1 MPINWSSHFFFAL
14 YVFLPIGKYGFTD
27 KVIALKSLS
36 FFVFIYFIGRI
47 FDPKKIYVNQYFKYI
62 CAVAIAS
69 GLVLLYEV
77 INYQHL
83 QTLSGYADYN
93 FYLFNQEPN
102 GNYGLTWTFEIE
114 GGIKRF
120 ASFFSNPLEHS
131 AATILSVSIL
141 AALYTRQ
148 NNAIKL
154 DAFGIIVLLST
165 LLGIAFALSRA
176 AFVNY
181 FLLIYIYAFI
191 THKKIILNII
201 HLSIIAAILYPFLF
215 IKQNELGDFVI
226 NTFQFNN
233 TSSLGHVL
241 EWIEGIQAIATH
253 PLGLGLGE
261 SGRVAGTVGQNVG
274 GENQLIIIGVQAGI
288 IGVGLYV
295 AIYVLLIKTAFR
307 SFKIM
312 KGKERKIAL
321 ALLLMKIGFI
331 IPIITSNFESYIY
344 ISYISWFISGLF
356 ITMVYNK
363 PQSITFEQ
371 TDAVTSPST
380 GL

>member
-1 MPINWSSHFFFAL
+1 M
-14 YVFLPIGKYGFTD
+14 
-27 KVIALKSLS
+27 
-36 FFVFIYFIGRI
+36 
-47 FDPKKIYVNQYFKYI
+47 
-62 CAVAIAS
+62 
-69 GLVLLYEV
+69 
-77 INYQHL
+77 
-83 QTLSGYADYN
+83 
-93 FYLFNQEPN
+93 
-102 GNYGLTWTFEIE
+102 
-114 GGIKRF
+114 
-120 ASFFSNPLEHS
+120 
-131 AATILSVSIL
+131 
-141 AALYTRQ
+141 
-148 NNAIKL
+148 
-154 DAFGIIVLLST
+154 ST